1 MERIVH
7 AIVLEKETL
16 FDGSQR
22 IYAFSLEEGKLLIH
36 LNSKRPLPE
45 PALYFFVLNFKGL
58 GIAACSEYEPIETFS
73 HEALF
78 LHLNA
83 LPVFRYFPLA
93 EPSRFVFGRYLH
105 SLRMC
110 KSMNAA
116 KLYLTWFLASVLFK
130 EGLMPKNDAVKDFII
145 SKRRPNLK
153 EIWKLVKRGLREIEG
168 KG

>member
-45 PALYFFVLNFKGL
+45 PALYSFVLNFKSL
-58 GIAACSEYEPIETFS
+58 GIATCNEYELVETFPQ
-73 HEALF
+73 EALF
-78 LHLNA
+78 LHLYA

-105 SLRMC
+105 SLRKC
-110 KSMNAA
+110 TSLEIA
-116 KLYLTWFLASVLFK
+116 KFYLTWFLAGVLFK
-130 EGLMPKNDAVKDFII
+130 EGLMPKGESVMGFIF
-145 SKRRPNLK
+145 SKKCHNLK
-153 EIWKLVKRGLREIEG
+153 EMWKLVKRGLREIEG